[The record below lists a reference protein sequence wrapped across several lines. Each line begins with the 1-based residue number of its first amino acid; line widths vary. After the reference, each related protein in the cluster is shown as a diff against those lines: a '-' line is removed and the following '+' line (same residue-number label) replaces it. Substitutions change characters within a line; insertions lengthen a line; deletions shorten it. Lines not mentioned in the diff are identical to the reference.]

1 MPPKGRG
8 RKRPSSVSNL
18 VDEIRAEVEQSV
30 TVEKAALDAYRVFTS
45 TSMNVDTMRAL
56 PSKVVDIY
64 LSVKYSK
71 DLLLFL
77 SSYISELRALPESIR
92 NETVAKLS
100 GLSIH
105 EVSDIKLTKYNL
117 IQYFQQSD
125 SAGLLC

>member
-1 MPPKGRG
+1 MPRKGRG
-8 RKRPSSVSNL
+8 RKQPSSISKL
-18 VDEIRAEVEQSV
+18 VDEIRAEVEQSI

-64 LSVKYSK
+64 LLVKYSK

-77 SSYISELRALPESIR
+77 STYISELRALPESIR